1 MIQLNHT
8 KSQFCHNTTI
18 HNIKY
23 ASSTFELLKTHLI
36 VSPAEV
42 ILNNHFDND
51 CNCGTSSEETFN
63 NNIIKNKK
71 LNLDMKN

>member
-1 MIQLNHT
+1 MLPLHLNCLKHILLYLH
-8 KSQFCHNTTI
+8 SQYT
-18 HNIKY
+18 
-23 ASSTFELLKTHLI
+23 
-36 VSPAEV
+36 AEV